1 MTAHDP
7 EHDRL
12 HEATG
17 LYVLGALAPDERAEF
32 ERHAASCQECTNELR
47 LLASVA
53 SALPFGATQVD
64 PPPAL
69 RNRVLAAAGHPAAAR
84 SNVTTFT
91 PRQVHTSLAA
101 FRTGW
106 LSAAALLLVAVSA
119 GAYAWALRSDA
130 QALRAEIA
138 TLQGNLRDALARL
151 DRSEQQATVA
161 ARNVAVAEGR
171 LAVLLA
177 SDMTQVN
184 LEGQP
189 VAPRAAGRAFLSR
202 SRGLVFTA
210 SALPP
215 APAGRIYQLWVVTA
229 RAPVSAGLLDVDP
242 SGSVAQQFPAPD
254 LSGAAPAAVAVTLEP
269 AGGVPAPTGDKYLV
283 GVAH

>member
-12 HEATG
+12 HDATG
-17 LYVLGALAPDERAEF
+17 LYVLGALGPDERAEF
-32 ERHAASCQECTNELR
+32 ERHAASCLECTNELR
-47 LLASVA
+47 LLAGVA
-53 SALPFGATQVD
+53 TALPYGATQVD
-64 PPPAL
+64 PPAGL
-69 RNRVLAAAGHPAAAR
+69 RARVLAAAGQPAAAR
-84 SNVTTFT
+84 SNVAAFT
-91 PRQVHTSLAA
+91 PRPVRTSRIAA
-101 FRTGW
+101 RTGW
-106 LSAAALLLVAVSA
+106 LSAAALLLVAVGA
-119 GAYAWALRSDA
+119 GSYAWTLRG
-130 QALRAEIA
+130 EIA
-138 TLQGNLRDALARL
+138 ALQGDLRDALTRL
-151 DRSEQQATVA
+151 DRSERQATVA
-161 ARNVAVAEGR
+161 TRNVAVAEGR

-189 VAPRAAGRAFLSR
+189 VAPGASGRAFMSR

-215 APAGRIYQLWVVTA
+215 APAGRIYQLWVVTSQ
-229 RAPVSAGLLDVDP
+229 APVSAGLLEVDA
-242 SGSVAQQFPAPD
+242 SGTVAQQFPAPE

-283 GVAH
+283 GLTH